1 MALHAPY
8 PTRLVVPCIVR
19 PSGIVR
25 RVQPPRHPRS
35 QSTVATFTRASL
47 VKGLR
52 ESAAYSRRA
61 LGLVWRSSRS
71 LTLMLA
77 ALTLVVAAAPPAI
90 AYSGKVIVDEVMRG
104 SLDGTVRWVGVELA
118 LVVLQASLTRGL
130 GLVRGVLGSRLG
142 TDINVAILERATK
155 LDLRHFEDAEFY
167 DRLSRARREASSRP
181 MSLVTE
187 GFALV
192 QNLLTLAGYA
202 VLLLQFSPWV
212 VLALMVATIPAT
224 IAEMRFSKATFRLRN
239 WRSPDSRRLI
249 YLEYVLA
256 NDEHAKEVKLF
267 GLGPLFLGRYKDL
280 AERFHTEDAAL
291 ATRRALVTTLL
302 SLLATVA
309 FYGAYGA
316 MAILAATKRLTLGN
330 MTMYVL
336 AFRSGQQAFQSILS
350 GIGSIY
356 EHNLYMSNL
365 FAYLDGGDVPESS
378 LEGGKNPMPVGEA
391 DVSEPRERGIRLEK
405 VSFRYPGQAKDDK
418 WVLRNVD
425 LFIPRGQSVALVGQ
439 NGAGKTTLVKLVT
452 RLYEPTEG
460 RVLLDGKDL
469 RLWDTSELLARFGVV
484 FQDFNQYQLRLRENV
499 GVGSVSHL
507 DETPRIERAVERG
520 GAEGLVSTMA
530 SGLETP
536 LGRWFQDGVELS
548 GGQWQKIALARGFM
562 REQADILVL
571 DEPTAALDAEAE
583 HAVFDRFKHLSK
595 GRTTL
600 IISHRFPTVRMADRI
615 LVLEKG
621 SIAEDGTHDELL
633 AADRT
638 YAHLYKMQ
646 AEGYA

>member
-1 MALHAPY
+1 MKA
-8 PTRLVVPCIVR
+8 
-19 PSGIVR
+19 
-25 RVQPPRHPRS
+25 
-35 QSTVATFTRASL
+35 
-47 VKGLR
+47 LR
-52 ESAAYSRRA
+52 ESAAYTKRA
-61 LGLVWRSSRS
+61 FGLVWKSSRS
-71 LTLMLA
+71 LTVALA
-77 ALTLVVAAAPPAI
+77 IVTLVVAAVPPAI
-90 AYSGKVIVDEVMRG
+90 AYTGKRIVDEVLKG
-104 SLDGTVRWVGVELA
+104 NLDGTVRWVAVELG
-118 LVVLQASLTRGL
+118 LVALQAAHTRGL
-130 GLVRGVLGSRLG
+130 GLVRSILGSRLG
-142 TDINVAILERATK
+142 TDVNVAILERATA
-155 LDLRHFEDAEFY
+155 LELRHFEDAEFY

-187 GFALV
+187 SFALV

-212 VLALMVATIPAT
+212 VLALMLATIPAT

-267 GLGPLFLGRYKDL
+267 GLGPMFLGRYKEL
-280 AERFHTEDAAL
+280 AERFHAEDSKL
-291 ATRRALVTTLL
+291 ATRRSVVTTLL
-302 SLLATVA
+302 ALLATCA

-336 AFRSGQQAFQSILS
+336 AFRSGQSAFQSILS

-365 FAYLDGGDVPESS
+365 FAYLDGTVAAEDEAKTALPLLPEKT
-378 LEGGKNPMPVGEA
+378 EEKA
-391 DVSEPRERGIRLEK
+391 DDGAPRELGIRLEN

-469 RLWDTSELLARFGVV
+469 RAWDRKELLARFGVV
-484 FQDFNQYQLRLRENV
+484 FQDFNQYQLKLRENV
-499 GVGSVSHL
+499 GVGSIEHL
-507 DETPRIERAVERG
+507 DEVKRIERAVEQG
-520 GAEGLVSTMA
+520 GAESLVSGMA

-548 GGQWQKIALARGFM
+548 GGQWQKVALARGFM

-583 HAVFDRFKHLSK
+583 HAVFDRFKHLAK

-621 SIAEDGTHDELL
+621 AILEDGTHDQLV
-633 AADRT
+633 AANKT
-638 YAHLYKMQ
+638 YAHLYNMQ
-646 AEGYA
+646 AQGYA

>member
-1 MALHAPY
+1 MSP
-8 PTRLVVPCIVR
+8 
-19 PSGIVR
+19 
-25 RVQPPRHPRS
+25 PPRRPRGHEPPTKL
-35 QSTVATFTRASL
+35 TVTTLKKAL
-47 VKGLR
+47 G
-52 ESAAYSRRA
+52 ESAAFTRRA
-61 LGLVWRSSRS
+61 FALVWRSSRPLTVALAL
-71 LTLMLA
+71 LTL
-77 ALTLVVAAAPPAI
+77 LVSAVPPSI
-90 AYSGKVIVDEVMRG
+90 AWAGKQIVDAVVSRSRE
-104 SLDGTVRWVGVELA
+104 GTMKWVGIELG

-130 GLVRGVLGSRLG
+130 GLVRSILGSRLG
-142 TDINVAILERATK
+142 TDVNVAILDRATK
-155 LDLRHFEDAEFY
+155 LELRHFEDPEFY

-187 GFALV
+187 SFALA

-202 VLLLQFSPWV
+202 ALLLQFSGWV
-212 VLALMVATIPAT
+212 VLALMLATVPAT

-267 GLGPLFLGRYKDL
+267 GLGPMFLARYKEL
-280 AERFHTEDAAL
+280 AERFHAEDSKL
-291 ATRRALVTTLL
+291 AVRRSIVTTSL
-302 SLLATVA
+302 SLLATGA
-309 FYGAYGA
+309 FYASYGA
-316 MAILAATKRLTLGN
+316 MALLAAAGKLTLGN

-336 AFRSGQQAFQSILS
+336 AFRSGQSAFQSILS

-365 FAYLDGGDVPESS
+365 FAYLDGTVAAEDEAVDALAKASS
-378 LEGGKNPMPVGEA
+378 VAALDANVE
-391 DVSEPRERGIRLEK
+391 EK
-405 VSFRYPGQAKDDK
+405 GVRFENVSFRYPGQAKDDK

-460 RVLLDGKDL
+460 RVLLDGRDL
-469 RLWDTSELLARFGVV
+469 RTWDRAALLARFGVV
-484 FQDFNQYQLRLRENV
+484 FQDFNQYQLKVRENV
-499 GVGSVSHL
+499 GVGSVEHL
-507 DETPRIERAVERG
+507 DEVPRIERAVEQG
-520 GAEGLVSTMA
+520 GAHALVSGLAT
-530 SGLETP
+530 GLETP

-548 GGQWQKIALARGFM
+548 GGQWQKVALARGFM

-583 HAVFDRFKHLSK
+583 HAVFERFKELSK
-595 GRTTL
+595 GKTTL

-615 LVLEKG
+615 LVLQSG
-621 SIAEDGTHDELL
+621 GIAEDGTHEVLV

-638 YAHLYKMQ
+638 YAQLYAMQ
-646 AEGYA
+646 AAGYA